1 MVKLLVVTRGHQYDY
16 NGFHAIFDDN
26 PAFDATF
33 VDQPAAQI
41 IMRPEHVATY
51 DVVLFYDMWGLP
63 GWRATSEPT
72 PPPDYVRSIEALL
85 ESGKGLI
92 LLNHALAG
100 WPAWPLWRQLS
111 GTTFTME
118 PRVIDGQEV
127 PPSGYRCD
135 GFGETKGHRGAV
147 HRLTPVDPGHP
158 VVAGLE
164 GGFEINDELY
174 LRMPMAPSED
184 IIPLLRSNFSFVPEN
199 FNPLPS
205 ALKPGEP
212 WTHPPG
218 NDVIVWAKRVR
229 NSPILA
235 SEAGDSPAAY
245 ANPAFRR
252 MLANGVAWVASEAA
266 RAWARGS
273 SGRAEPVATLS
284 AVPAA
289 L

>member
-1 MVKLLVVTRGHQYDY
+1 MAPV
-16 NGFHAIFDDN
+16 
-26 PAFDATF
+26 
-33 VDQPAAQI
+33 
-41 IMRPEHVATY
+41 
-51 DVVLFYDMWGLP
+51 
-63 GWRATSEPT
+63 
-72 PPPDYVRSIEALL
+72 
-85 ESGKGLI
+85 
-92 LLNHALAG
+92 
-100 WPAWPLWRQLS
+100 
-111 GTTFTME
+111 
-118 PRVIDGQEV
+118 VIDGREL

-135 GFGETKGHRGAV
+135 GFGETTGHRGAV
-147 HRLTPVDPGHP
+147 HRLTPVDPTHP

-164 GGFEINDELY
+164 AGFEINDELY
-174 LRMPMAPSED
+174 LRMPMTPSDD
-184 IIPLLRSNFSFVPEN
+184 ILPLLRSNFSFVPEN

-252 MLANGVAWVASEAA
+252 MLANGIAWVASEAA
-266 RAWARGS
+266 RAWAKGG
-273 SGRAEPVATLS
+273 GRAEPIASLA

-289 L
+289 S

>member
-1 MVKLLVVTRGHQYDY
+1 
-16 NGFHAIFDDN
+16 
-26 PAFDATF
+26 
-33 VDQPAAQI
+33 
-41 IMRPEHVATY
+41 
-51 DVVLFYDMWGLP
+51 
-63 GWRATSEPT
+63 ATSEPT

-212 WTHPPG
+212 W
-218 NDVIVWAKRVR
+218 
-229 NSPILA
+229 
-235 SEAGDSPAAY
+235 
-245 ANPAFRR
+245 
-252 MLANGVAWVASEAA
+252 
-266 RAWARGS
+266 
-273 SGRAEPVATLS
+273 
-284 AVPAA
+284 
-289 L
+289 